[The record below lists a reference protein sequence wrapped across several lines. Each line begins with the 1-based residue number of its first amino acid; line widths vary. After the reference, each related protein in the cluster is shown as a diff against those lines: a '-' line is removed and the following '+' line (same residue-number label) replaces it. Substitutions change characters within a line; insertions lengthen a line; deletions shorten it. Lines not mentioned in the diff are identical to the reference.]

1 MTAAVPAVVL
11 GGGITALAVLRELA
25 KTGVPV
31 LAAADGDDLVAAS
44 KYFRPLPAGLL
55 AQDEDTIEPYFRSL
69 ELERA
74 ALFLAATSGRVQ
86 SRASPLISRNAS
98 RPSLLRPHWSS
109 SLPIRAGSW
118 ISSSARE
125 SRTPAQRR
133 WKTPG
138 TWRRSP
144 TPS

>member
-44 KYFRPLPAGLL
+44 KYFRPLPAGPL

-74 ALFLAATSGRVQ
+74 ALFPCSDFWVTKPFVHTARRGAR
-86 SRASPLISRNAS
+86 
-98 RPSLLRPHWSS
+98 SLLV
-109 SLPIRAGSW
+109 RAGSRLPGQLP
-118 ISSSARE
+118 A
-125 SRTPAQRR
+125 SRR
-133 WKTPG
+133 
-138 TWRRSP
+138 
-144 TPS
+144 